1 MAMRALKLILA
12 VSMASPLLA
21 QTASDSIAAHAQ
33 AAQEAER
40 RNDFPTAIREYDYLV
55 HQLPRSIEMQS
66 NLGVALYFDHQWTR
80 SIEVLR
86 KASALNPALLAPH
99 LFSGLAWYQ
108 LAKPDAAAPELEK
121 AVHLRSS
128 DVIAHTWLG
137 YTYVAQSR
145 YKAASKQ
152 FEAVCRLAP
161 DNIDAWYALG
171 QSYLQIGKDA
181 TRELLAI
188 APDGGRAWELAGE
201 QSQLQGDN
209 KKALVDFQEANKRR
223 PDIPELRK
231 QIADMGGT
239 EIAGPIS
246 QTGRN
251 SQEEALYREAHD
263 AEQDARTAF
272 EHVIQIDPNSYRAHQ
287 IMADALIAE
296 QQNEK
301 GIEEYRTV
309 LQLKPDLPGIHEAVG
324 NILVEAGKLP
334 DALKEFQDEVQ
345 LQPRSATAH
354 MNVGRVLL
362 MMGDDESAGRSLAD
376 ALKLDRPPLE
386 TYFLLGKLELRRNR
400 YPAAIAALT
409 HYLSTEKEASSA
421 YYLLARAYRGTGDK
435 EQMSRAL
442 QLYKKTSQDI
452 EKRGLAQ
459 KDLARLADKNQ
470 IAEEAA
476 DPKAAALTGDNP

>member
-1 MAMRALKLILA
+1 MAMFTAKLILA

-40 RNDFPTAIREYDYLV
+40 RNDFPTAVHEYEYLV
-55 HQLPRSIEMQS
+55 HQLPRSVEMQS

-80 SIEVLR
+80 SIDVLR

-121 AVHLRSS
+121 AVHLRGS
-128 DVIAHTWLG
+128 DVLAHTWLG

-145 YKAASKQ
+145 YKAASKE
-152 FEAVCRLAP
+152 FEAACRLTP

-171 QSYLQIGKDA
+171 QSYLQLGKDA
-181 TRELLAI
+181 TRELLAV

-201 QSQLQGDN
+201 QSQLQGDS
-209 KKALVDFQEANKRR
+209 KKALADFQQANTRR

-231 QIADMGGT
+231 LITNMGGT
-239 EIAGPIS
+239 VAAGPTS
-246 QTGRN
+246 QPGRN
-251 SQEEALYREAHD
+251 SQEDALYREAHD
-263 AEQDARTAF
+263 AEQNSRTAF

-296 QQNEK
+296 QQSEK

-324 NILVEAGKLP
+324 NVLVEGGKLP
-334 DALKEFQDEVQ
+334 EALKEFQAEVQ
-345 LQPRSATAH
+345 IQPRSATAH

-362 MMGDDESAGRSLAD
+362 MMGDDESAGKSLAD

-386 TYFLLGKLELRRNR
+386 TYFLMGKLELRRNR
-400 YPAAIAALT
+400 YPAAITALT
-409 HYLSTEKEASSA
+409 HYLSTEKQASSA
-421 YYLLARAYRGTGDK
+421 YYLLARAYRGIGDK
-435 EQMSRAL
+435 EQMNRAL

-459 KDLARLADKNQ
+459 KDLARLTDKDQ
-470 IAEEAA
+470 IAEDAA
-476 DPKAAALTGDNP
+476 DPKASAAMPDNP